1 MLITVLL
8 LFVLALALAWLMFFP
23 SAAGGGIDAIDRSI
37 ARVGKRIR
45 ALRQQRPPPPQ
56 PRDLLAP
63 RRVMAAFGDWTRDH
77 GPLIGGAVAIALL
90 PVALVLLFGE
100 NRQLSGFDDR
110 VGAENRVA
118 TSLLQ
123 GEQLVPPPPL
133 PPDVFVTREV
143 ERVRPHLGTAD
154 RDWSRLDPQF
164 RQRLLTIYQA
174 MAVEG
179 YTMVLLEGYRSPDR
193 QAFLQSQGENV
204 TNAGAW
210 QSYHQYGQAAD
221 SAFFRDGKLVIS
233 EKDPW
238 ALNGY
243 QRYGE
248 LAEAAG
254 LTWGG
259 RWTLRDFGHIENRM
273 PARSKK

>member
-8 LFVLALALAWLMFFP
+8 LFLLALAVAWLMFFP
-23 SAAGGGIDAIDRSI
+23 SVASGWVDAIEQSI
-37 ARVGKRIR
+37 RRHGARIR
-45 ALRQQRPPPPQ
+45 ALCQQSRPALQPRVLMPPQ
-56 PRDLLAP
+56 
-63 RRVMAAFGDWTRDH
+63 RVTVAVGDWVRDH
-77 GPLIGGAVAIALL
+77 GPLLAGAVAIAVL

-100 NRQLSGFDDR
+100 NRRLSGFDDR
-110 VGAENRVA
+110 VAAENRVV

-154 RDWSRLDPQF
+154 RDWNHLDPQF
-164 RQRLLTIYQA
+164 RQRLLAIYQA

-179 YTMVLLEGYRSPDR
+179 YTMVLLEGYRSPER
-193 QAFLQSQGENV
+193 QAFLQSQAENV

-233 EKDPW
+233 ESDPW

-259 RWTLRDFGHIENRM
+259 RWTLRDFGHIENRKA
-273 PARSKK
+273 ARFRK